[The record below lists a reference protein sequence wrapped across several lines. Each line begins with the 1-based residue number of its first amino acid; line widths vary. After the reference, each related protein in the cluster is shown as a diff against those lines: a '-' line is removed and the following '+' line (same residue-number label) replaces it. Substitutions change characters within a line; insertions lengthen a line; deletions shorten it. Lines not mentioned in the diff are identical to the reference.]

1 MVYAFGGLAVA
12 AAGAYALVGPSQGRT
27 EISSSSPY
35 DSYVTTTQTGKVGVR
50 VVYFGMPLTVTG
62 TKKETVSLASPAHL
76 SDLENAIAKM
86 HPELV
91 SMLPT
96 MLILVDGMT
105 TTGNPQL
112 EENDEVDILA
122 SGVGG

>member
-1 MVYAFGGLAVA
+1 MAYAFAGLAIA
-12 AAGAYALVGPSQGRT
+12 AAGAYLLVGPSRGRT
-27 EISSSSPY
+27 ENSSSS
-35 DSYVTTTQTGKVGVR
+35 SYSSSVIATETGVVGVR

-62 TKKETVSLASPAHL
+62 TKKETVSMAGPAHL
-76 SDLENAIAKM
+76 SDLKNAIVRM
-86 HPELV
+86 HPELG
-91 SMLPT
+91 SMLPS

-105 TTGNPQL
+105 ALGNPQL